1 MSRPRRSGSQKRYR
15 NEVAATRLKVYAVSA
30 LGFFPLAWLLSLWA
44 DLDVWQA
51 LALGVALGFWL
62 AVDRIA
68 ERRWAP

>member
-1 MSRPRRSGSQKRYR
+1 MK
-15 NEVAATRLKVYAVSA
+15 RLKVYAVSM

-62 AVDRIA
+62 AVDRAA
-68 ERRWAP
+68 ERRWQP

>member
-1 MSRPRRSGSQKRYR
+1 MK
-15 NEVAATRLKVYAVSA
+15 RLKVYAVSA